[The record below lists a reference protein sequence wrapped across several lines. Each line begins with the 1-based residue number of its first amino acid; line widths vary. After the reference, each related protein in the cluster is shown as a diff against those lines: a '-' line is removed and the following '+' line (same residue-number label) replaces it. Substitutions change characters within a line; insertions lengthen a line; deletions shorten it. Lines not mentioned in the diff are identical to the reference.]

1 MATNAKACPAAV
13 RITRHRSHHIDNWRM
28 TFEAVLFDCD
38 GVLVDSEAITCGALR
53 DMLDENGWR
62 LELAEC
68 MAHFVGHTVRSR
80 APLIEAH
87 TGKPLTDAFMDEFYR
102 RRNIRLENEITAID
116 GIHDAVRH
124 VHERCEGRIAVASGA
139 DRYKVEMML
148 QRVDLAQFFEGR
160 IFSGHEMP
168 RSKPFPDVYLAA
180 AAHLQV
186 EPARCLV
193 VEDTPVG
200 ITAGVA
206 AGATVWGYAPSDANH
221 VVLRDAGAQKI
232 IGHMRWLTWD

>member
-1 MATNAKACPAAV
+1 M
-13 RITRHRSHHIDNWRM
+13 RITPHRSHHADNWRM
-28 TFEAVLFDCD
+28 NFQAVLFDCD

-53 DMLDENGWR
+53 DILDENGWR
-62 LELAEC
+62 LSLAEC
-68 MAHFVGHTVRSR
+68 MSHFVGHTVRSR

-148 QRVDLAQFFEGR
+148 QRVGLAQFFEGR

-186 EPARCLV
+186 DPAQCLV
-193 VEDTPVG
+193 VEDTAVG
-200 ITAGVA
+200 IAAGVA
-206 AGATVWGYAPSDANH
+206 AGSAVWAYAPPLAPTD
-221 VVLRDAGAQKI
+221 VLLQAGAAKVFA
-232 IGHMRWLTWD
+232 HMNDLRI

>member
-1 MATNAKACPAAV
+1 
-13 RITRHRSHHIDNWRM
+13 M

-62 LELAEC
+62 LSLAEC

-80 APLIEAH
+80 ADLIESH
-87 TGKPLTDAFMDEFYR
+87 TGKSLTDAFMDEFYR

-124 VHERCEGRIAVASGA
+124 VHEQCEGRIAVASGA

-148 QRVDLAQFFEGR
+148 HKVGLHHFFEGR

-186 EPARCLV
+186 DPTRCLV
-193 VEDTPVG
+193 VEDTSVG

-206 AGATVWGYAPSDANH
+206 AGATVWAYAPPQAPTD
-221 VVLRDAGAQKI
+221 VLQQAGAARVFA
-232 IGHMRWLTWD
+232 HMSDLRF

>member
-1 MATNAKACPAAV
+1 MK
-13 RITRHRSHHIDNWRM
+13 
-28 TFEAVLFDCD
+28 FQAVLFDCD

-62 LELAEC
+62 LNLAEC

-80 APLIEAH
+80 AALIEAH

-102 RRNIRLENEITAID
+102 RRNIRLEKEITAID

-124 VHERCEGRIAVASGA
+124 VYERCEGRIAVASGA

-148 QRVDLAQFFEGR
+148 QRVGLAQFFKGH

-186 EPARCLV
+186 DPAQCLV

-200 ITAGVA
+200 IAAGVA
-206 AGATVWGYAPSDANH
+206 AGATVWAYAPPLAPTD
-221 VVLRDAGAQKI
+221 VLMQAGAAHVFA
-232 IGHMRWLTWD
+232 HMIQLPVLFSENLTQG

>member
-1 MATNAKACPAAV
+1 
-13 RITRHRSHHIDNWRM
+13 M
-28 TFEAVLFDCD
+28 TFDAVLFDCD

-53 DMLDENGWR
+53 DMLEENGWR
-62 LELAEC
+62 LSLAEC

-80 APLIEAH
+80 ADLIQAQ
-87 TGKPLTDAFMDEFYR
+87 TGKPLTNAFMDEFYR
-102 RRNIRLENEITAID
+102 RRNIRLENEITTID

-124 VHERCEGRIAVASGA
+124 LHERCEGRIAVASGA

-148 QRVDLAQFFEGR
+148 QRVGLAAFFEGR

-180 AAHLQV
+180 AAHMQV
-186 EPARCLV
+186 NPARCLV

-200 ITAGVA
+200 VTAGVA
-206 AGATVWGYAPSDANH
+206 AGATVWAYAPPFVTTEA
-221 VVLRDAGAQKI
+221 LTQAGATHVFA
-232 IGHMRWLTWD
+232 HMNNLRISS

>member
-1 MATNAKACPAAV
+1 
-13 RITRHRSHHIDNWRM
+13 M

-62 LELAEC
+62 LSLAEC

-80 APLIEAH
+80 AHLIEVN

-102 RRNIRLENEITAID
+102 RRNERLENEITAID

-124 VHERCEGRIAVASGA
+124 LHERCEGRIAVASGA
-139 DRYKVEMML
+139 DRFKVEMML
-148 QRVDLAQFFEGR
+148 QRVGLAQFFEGR

-168 RSKPFPDVYLAA
+168 RSKPHPDVYLAA
-180 AAHLQV
+180 AAHLQMD
-186 EPARCLV
+186 PARCLV

-200 ITAGVA
+200 IAAGVA
-206 AGATVWGYAPSDANH
+206 AGSTVWAYAPPLA
-221 VVLRDAGAQKI
+221 LTEALTQAGAQRLFA
-232 IGHMRWLTWD
+232 HMNDLRI

>member
-1 MATNAKACPAAV
+1 
-13 RITRHRSHHIDNWRM
+13 M
-28 TFEAVLFDCD
+28 TFQAVLFDCD

-80 APLIEAH
+80 ADLIEAH

-102 RRNIRLENEITAID
+102 RRNIRLENEISAID

-148 QRVDLAQFFEGR
+148 HKVGLHNFFEGR

-180 AAHLQV
+180 AAHLQID
-186 EPARCLV
+186 PARCLV
-193 VEDTPVG
+193 VEDTSVG
-200 ITAGVA
+200 IAAGVA
-206 AGATVWGYAPSDANH
+206 AGATVWAYAPPSAPTD
-221 VVLRDAGAQKI
+221 VLVQAGAAHVFA
-232 IGHMRWLTWD
+232 HMRELRI

>member
-1 MATNAKACPAAV
+1 
-13 RITRHRSHHIDNWRM
+13 M
-28 TFEAVLFDCD
+28 TFQAVLFDCD

-62 LELAEC
+62 LSLAEC

-80 APLIEAH
+80 AQLIEAH

-102 RRNIRLENEITAID
+102 RRNIRLENDITAID

-124 VHERCEGRIAVASGA
+124 VHEGCEGRIAVASGA

-148 QRVDLAQFFEGR
+148 HKVGLHHFFEGR

-180 AAHLQV
+180 AAHLRAD
-186 EPARCLV
+186 PARCLV
-193 VEDTPVG
+193 LEDATVG
-200 ITAGVA
+200 VAAGVA
-206 AGATVWGYAPSDANH
+206 AGATVWAYAPPPAPTD
-221 VVLRDAGAQKI
+221 VLTQAGAAHVFV
-232 IGHMRWLTWD
+232 HMSQLPVLFSEN

>member
-1 MATNAKACPAAV
+1 MKF
-13 RITRHRSHHIDNWRM
+13 D
-28 TFEAVLFDCD
+28 AVLFDCD

-62 LELAEC
+62 LSLAEC

-80 APLIEAH
+80 ADLIQAH

-102 RRNIRLENEITAID
+102 RRNLRLENEITAID
-116 GIHDAVRH
+116 GIHEAVAFLD
-124 VHERCEGRIAVASGA
+124 ERCEGRIAVASGA

-148 QRVDLAQFFEGR
+148 ARVGLAHFFEGR

-168 RSKPFPDVYLAA
+168 RSKPYPDVYLAA

-193 VEDTPVG
+193 LEDTPVG
-200 ITAGVA
+200 VTAGVA
-206 AGATVWGYAPSDANH
+206 AGAEVWGFATLGQDAA
-221 VVLRDAGAQKI
+221 LRATGAARVI
-232 IGHMRWLTWD
+232 AHMSELPALYVSA